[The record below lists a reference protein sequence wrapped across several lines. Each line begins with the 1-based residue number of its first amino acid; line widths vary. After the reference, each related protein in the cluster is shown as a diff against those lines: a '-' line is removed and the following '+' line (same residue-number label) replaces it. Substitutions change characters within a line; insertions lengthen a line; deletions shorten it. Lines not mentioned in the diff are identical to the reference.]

1 MAQSPIKQHEI
12 QFNAIEFH
20 WLFDLVDQQY
30 LWAEQSTILHFIQ
43 LICEWNWENCLIVKC
58 ICGAEEN
65 KSTNSIFSSRSAGEE
80 RLSLFIW
87 ACRGAFGSLGPRSLP
102 PQTKQATPTKTKEIH
117 LNFLWFVVWLAL
129 LLRTAHSLFHLS
141 CFVEW
146 IVFASLLVFFRLLCG
161 LVALAGGPAHN
172 PQRRRRQEKQIQL
185 HSNAAS
191 RFCPAQILQ
200 KNKTFIFLYYFPG
213 PKTDLLL

>member
-87 ACRGAFGSLGPRSLP
+87 ACRGAFGSLGPRSLTSFTLNQSAP
-102 PQTKQATPTKTKEIH
+102 FLFHWFNNESKQKRKPAQVDWLFH
-117 LNFLWFVVWLAL
+117 FV
-129 LLRTAHSLFHLS
+129 HSLTLLFFNH
-141 CFVEW
+141 
-146 IVFASLLVFFRLLCG
+146 ISLLIDWIPLI
-161 LVALAGGPAHN
+161 N
-172 PQRRRRQEKQIQL
+172 
-185 HSNAAS
+185 SNQFHPS
-191 RFCPAQILQ
+191 LKR
-200 KNKTFIFLYYFPG
+200 N
-213 PKTDLLL
+213 